1 MHETKMEAAAPG
13 ELAGRQRTE
22 EREQDVFF
30 RREGLKQQPFGH
42 EGIAAVRGAVADG
55 VMCYPIPPAPFAG
68 SGRSSLGFCLCF
80 APNSSYF
87 HTNLT
92 RGHRVLT
99 LREPT

>member
-55 VMCYPIPPAPFAG
+55 ATQFLRLPLLVPGAHPLASVCALLLIA
-68 SGRSSLGFCLCF
+68 
-80 APNSSYF
+80 
-87 HTNLT
+87 HTSIQT
-92 RGHRVLT
+92 SPEDTVS
-99 LREPT
+99 